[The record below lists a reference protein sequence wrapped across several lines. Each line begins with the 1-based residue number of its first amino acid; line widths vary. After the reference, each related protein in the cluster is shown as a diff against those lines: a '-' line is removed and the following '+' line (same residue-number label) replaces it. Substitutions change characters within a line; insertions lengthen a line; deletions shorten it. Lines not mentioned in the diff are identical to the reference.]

1 MRARGIGAAHAVG
14 RLGSIAGPLIGGVM
28 LAANIDVRAL
38 MIVSALPM
46 IVAAVCMVGL
56 GAATRRLA
64 TDAMAPF

>member
-1 MRARGIGAAHAVG
+1 
-14 RLGSIAGPLIGGVM
+14 LIGGVM

-64 TDAMAPF
+64 TDAMAPL